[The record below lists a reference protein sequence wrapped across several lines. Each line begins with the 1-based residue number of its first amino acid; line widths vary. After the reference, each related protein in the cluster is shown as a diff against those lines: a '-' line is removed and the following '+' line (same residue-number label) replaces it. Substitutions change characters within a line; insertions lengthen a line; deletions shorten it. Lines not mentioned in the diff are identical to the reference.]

1 MRKKQKAVSEKEKD
15 NTGWEAYIFLLSAI
29 QVNKGEWE
37 RIIKRKKVI
46 RLNDELVRTQYVI
59 MRILRTKKATNFI
72 RAMTLEEI
80 SEEEGRNKPNTLY
93 KHIKIL
99 QKRKLVKLGIKV
111 ERANSYF
118 LSESGMELLKKYD
131 DVEEEKNGSNNEC

>member
-1 MRKKQKAVSEKEKD
+1 MKKRKIILAEKPIYFYFQQSKL
-15 NTGWEAYIFLLSAI
+15 IR
-29 QVNKGEWE
+29 VNE

>member
-1 MRKKQKAVSEKEKD
+1 MIR
-15 NTGWEAYIFLLSAI
+15 
-29 QVNKGEWE
+29 VNE
-37 RIIKRKKVI
+37 
-46 RLNDELVRTQYVI
+46 ELVRTQYVI

>member
-1 MRKKQKAVSEKEKD
+1 M
-15 NTGWEAYIFLLSAI
+15 
-29 QVNKGEWE
+29 
-37 RIIKRKKVI
+37 
-46 RLNDELVRTQYVI
+46 NDELVRTQYVI

-99 QKRKLVKLGIKV
+99 QKRNLVESGIKV
-111 ERANSYF
+111 ERADSYF
-118 LSESGMELLKKYD
+118 INELGMELLKKYD
-131 DVEEEKNGSNNEC
+131 DMEEN